1 MMLAPFPAMSATLAS
16 APSGAAGVFHTL
28 GMMRRCVNASKT
40 DLGLIQTATGIVWLT
55 PAKDE
60 LSEITALFDFVR
72 DHVRYVRDPHG
83 VESLCDPRMTLQ
95 RMVGDCDDQTALL
108 CALFEAVG
116 YPSRFVMA
124 AYNTPGIYEHVYCQ
138 VFACGEWIDCDP
150 TEPMA
155 IGYAPP
161 GAISTYIEG

>member
-1 MMLAPFPAMSATLAS
+1 MLAPIPAMSATLAS
-16 APSGAAGVFHTL
+16 APNGAAGVFHTL
-28 GMMRRCVNASKT
+28 ALMRRCVNACKT
-40 DLGLIQTATGIVWLT
+40 DMGLIQTATGIVWLT

-60 LSEITALFDFVR
+60 LSEVTALFDFVR
-72 DHVRYVRDPHG
+72 DHVRYLRDPHG

-116 YPSRFVMA
+116 YPSRFIMA
-124 AYNTPGIYEHVYCQ
+124 AYNSPGIYEHVYCQ
-138 VFACGEWIDCDP
+138 VFACGEWINCDP
-150 TEPMA
+150 TEDAA

-161 GAISTYIEG
+161 NPISIYIEG